1 LALVLAVMGT
11 LHSPF
16 RPFLLIVV
24 LSVVFVFIISTGM
37 LFSTTS
43 SLVLKYMLITYRQAN
58 CFNVKGRTVK
68 EFTNGNKKKKDYD
81 SGMAPVIAVSEDT
94 LFNKTGA
101 RVTGQKKRLRG
112 PRTVEA

>member
-1 LALVLAVMGT
+1 
-11 LHSPF
+11 
-16 RPFLLIVV
+16 
-24 LSVVFVFIISTGM
+24 M

-43 SLVLKYMLITYRQAN
+43 SLVLKYMLTTYRQAN

-81 SGMAPVIAVSEDT
+81 SGMADQFPVIAVSEDT

-112 PRTVEA
+112 HQTVEA

>member
-1 LALVLAVMGT
+1 
-11 LHSPF
+11 
-16 RPFLLIVV
+16 
-24 LSVVFVFIISTGM
+24 M
-37 LFSTTS
+37 LFSTAS

-68 EFTNGNKKKKDYD
+68 EFTNGNKKKDYD
-81 SGMAPVIAVSEDT
+81 SGMADQFPVIAVSEDA